1 MNRKKKGFAMPHTYV
16 ILVIMLIISMVLSWF
31 IPSGEYERIED
42 VETGRIIVVEGSYK
56 PMEKEYVTPFQAVG
70 AIAEGMVESSDIIF
84 FILFAYGMVYMLIKS
99 GAFFGGIAQFL
110 KVFNGKEAIM
120 LPILM
125 FLFALAGST
134 VGISEEFYGIIPVF
148 VGIGIAMGYD
158 GLVGGSIICLSMA
171 VGFSANTTNPFSIGI
186 AQSLAGL
193 PMMSG
198 MIYRIIIFLVFTSLS
213 IFYVMR
219 YAKKVKENPELSLV
233 KDVNFGHLK
242 GMSREEM
249 DKLPFTNRH
258 KILLG
263 IFVLSIVLMVLGTI
277 IGGWYLRELS
287 ALFIIMMVIIGLVA
301 GFNFSEISN
310 YFLES
315 VGEIIFGALV
325 VGLARSI
332 MVVLTEANIIDSVVF
347 YTSNLLLK
355 TSKYIGAVG
364 MLLFQN
370 LLNFFITSNSGQAA
384 VAIPL
389 MAPIGDMIG
398 LTRQT
403 TVLAYTF
410 GAGFSDI
417 FWPTGCAVMCGL
429 MGVPMDKWYKFI
441 TPLFLMMVALEIV
454 FLLLAVWFGY
464 GPF

>member
-1 MNRKKKGFAMPHTYV
+1 METKKKKLKMPHTYV
-16 ILVIMLIISMVLSWF
+16 ILVIMLLLVTALSWF
-31 IPSGEYERIED
+31 IPSGEYDRIED
-42 VETGRIIVVEGSYK
+42 PETERIIVVDGSYHAV
-56 PMEKEYVTPFQAVG
+56 EKEYVTPFQAVG

-99 GAFFGGIAQFL
+99 GAFFGGIAQVLRIF
-110 KVFNGKEAIM
+110 KGKEKIM
-120 LPILM
+120 LPVLM
-125 FLFALAGST
+125 VLFAIAGST

-198 MIYRIIIFLVFTSLS
+198 MLYRIIIFIVFTGLS
-213 IFYVMR
+213 IFYVMN
-219 YAKKVKENPELSLV
+219 YAEKVRKNPELSLV
-233 KDVNFGHLK
+233 KDVDFGHLK

-249 DKLPFTNRH
+249 NKLPFTNRH

-263 IFVLSIVLMVLGTI
+263 IFVMSIVIMVLGTI
-277 IGGWYLRELS
+277 LGGWYLRELS

-301 GFNFSEISN
+301 GFSLNEICEN
-310 YFLES
+310 FLES

-325 VGLARSI
+325 VGFARSI
-332 MVVLTEANIIDSVVF
+332 MVVMTEANIIDSIVF
-347 YTSNLLLK
+347 YMSEILIKLP
-355 TSKYIGAVG
+355 KYLAAIG
-364 MLLFQN
+364 MLIFQN

-384 VAIPL
+384 VSIPL
-389 MAPIGDMIG
+389 MTPIGDMIG

-429 MGVPMDKWYKFI
+429 MGVPMNKWYRFI
-441 TPLFLMMVALEIV
+441 TPLFLMMFVLEII
-454 FLLLAVWFGY
+454 FLMLAVSFGY

>member
-1 MNRKKKGFAMPHTYV
+1 METKKKKLKMPHTYV
-16 ILVIMLIISMVLSWF
+16 ILVIMLLLVTALSWF
-31 IPSGEYERIED
+31 IPSGEYDRIED
-42 VETGRIIVVEGSYK
+42 PETGRIIVVDGSYHAV
-56 PMEKEYVTPFQAVG
+56 EKEYVTPFQAVG

-99 GAFFGGIAQFL
+99 GAFFGGIAQVLRIF
-110 KVFNGKEAIM
+110 KGKEKIM
-120 LPILM
+120 LPVLM
-125 FLFALAGST
+125 VLFAIAGST

-198 MIYRIIIFLVFTSLS
+198 MLYRIIIFIVFTGLS
-213 IFYVMR
+213 IFYVMN
-219 YAKKVKENPELSLV
+219 YAEKVRKNPELSLV
-233 KDVNFGHLK
+233 KDVDFGHLK

-249 DKLPFTNRH
+249 NKLPFTNRH

-263 IFVLSIVLMVLGTI
+263 IFVMSIVIMVLGTI
-277 IGGWYLRELS
+277 LGGWYLRELS

-301 GFNFSEISN
+301 GFSLNEICEN
-310 YFLES
+310 FLES

-325 VGLARSI
+325 VGFARSI
-332 MVVLTEANIIDSVVF
+332 MVVMTEANIIDSIVF
-347 YTSNLLLK
+347 YMSEILIKLP
-355 TSKYIGAVG
+355 KYLAAIG
-364 MLLFQN
+364 MLIFQN

-384 VAIPL
+384 VSIPL
-389 MAPIGDMIG
+389 MTPIGDMIG

-429 MGVPMDKWYKFI
+429 MGVPMNKWYRFI
-441 TPLFLMMVALEIV
+441 TPLFLMMFVLEII
-454 FLLLAVWFGY
+454 FLMLAVSFGY

>member
-1 MNRKKKGFAMPHTYV
+1 METKKKKLKMPHTYV
-16 ILVIMLIISMVLSWF
+16 ILVIMLLLVTALSWF
-31 IPSGEYERIED
+31 IPSGEYDRIED
-42 VETGRIIVVEGSYK
+42 PETERIIVVDGSYHSV
-56 PMEKEYVTPFQAVG
+56 EKEYVTPFQAVG

-99 GAFFGGIAQFL
+99 GAFFGGIAQVLRIF
-110 KVFNGKEAIM
+110 KGKEKIM
-120 LPILM
+120 LPVLM
-125 FLFALAGST
+125 VLFAVAGST

-198 MIYRIIIFLVFTSLS
+198 MLYRIIIFIVFTGLS
-213 IFYVMR
+213 IFYVMN
-219 YAKKVKENPELSLV
+219 YAEKVRKNPELSLV
-233 KDVNFGHLK
+233 KDVDFGHLK

-249 DKLPFTNRH
+249 NKLPFTNRH

-263 IFVLSIVLMVLGTI
+263 IFVMSIVIMVLGTI
-277 IGGWYLRELS
+277 LGGWYLRELS

-301 GFNFSEISN
+301 GFSLNEICEN
-310 YFLES
+310 FLES

-325 VGLARSI
+325 VGFARSI
-332 MVVLTEANIIDSVVF
+332 MVVMTEANIIDSIVF
-347 YTSNLLLK
+347 YMSEILIKLP
-355 TSKYIGAVG
+355 KYLAAIG
-364 MLLFQN
+364 MLIFQN

-384 VAIPL
+384 VSIPL
-389 MAPIGDMIG
+389 MTPIGDMIG

-429 MGVPMDKWYKFI
+429 MGVPMNKWYRFI
-441 TPLFLMMVALEIV
+441 TPLFLMMFVLEII
-454 FLLLAVWFGY
+454 FLMLAVSFGY